1 MARKASVRVAGG
13 WYHACSRGHNREMIF
28 GEERDYT
35 HFLELLDAMREQFRV
50 RVHAYCLMPNHY
62 HLVEERI
69 RQGTPEA
76 WLQHVRWGLVL
87 GSERFAR
94 RVRGRIAINREHT
107 GRADMQRRRTFAEIV
122 AQVER
127 VKREPW
133 DSFRDRYGD
142 WGRDL
147 ALWLARRYG
156 GLRLRELGAAA
167 GGMDYTA
174 VANAVLRLPVRAKR
188 DPGLRQAMERLQR
201 ECEK

>member
-1 MARKASVRVAGG
+1 MRVAGG

-87 GSERFAR
+87 GSERFAGSIR
-94 RVRGRIAINREHT
+94 RLGPRSGVVAGAAVWRSAPAGV
-107 GRADMQRRRTFAEIV
+107 RRRRRRHGLYGRCECRPAATGAGQARSWAASSHGAFA
-122 AQVER
+122 
-127 VKREPW
+127 
-133 DSFRDRYGD
+133 
-142 WGRDL
+142 
-147 ALWLARRYG
+147 AR
-156 GLRLRELGAAA
+156 
-167 GGMDYTA
+167 M
-174 VANAVLRLPVRAKR
+174 
-188 DPGLRQAMERLQR
+188 
-201 ECEK
+201 